1 MTPDDMLTRLSGR
14 LSLRRRLAV
23 VAVLL
28 AGAAMSLLTGLLWA
42 TEPALP
48 TRTQAAFGA
57 MIAVGLA
64 WVAYAVWV
72 LTRRL
77 PLFALDRVVAA
88 WLGLAATVAVAVPVA
103 VIAARPVALLIV
115 AVLLLAALAN
125 LRRGLTRRAALLRRK
140 RELDG

>member
-1 MTPDDMLTRLSGR
+1 MTPDDMLARLSGR

-48 TRTQAAFGA
+48 ARTQAAFGA

-72 LTRRL
+72 LMRRL

-103 VIAARPVALLIV
+103 VIAARPVALVVV
-115 AVLLLAALAN
+115 AALLLAALAN